1 MFRNKNKINLVLF
14 FLSCYYIYMIPN
26 NLKYQSKVESAPA
39 RRYRTNIQPQN
50 GMGTSSSGYGAN
62 STIIINIPTRN
73 NTALIPSESVL
84 KGSVTFTLGGTAA
97 VALALE
103 ACGHHAWIQR
113 LRVFHGSNLLQDI
126 QNYSEIAKI
135 LYDYQMPLDATQ
147 GRFSVTSGTAND
159 YTGSVI
165 SATPAN
171 LVANGIVV
179 KPVNRG
185 KQYIPQADSATPT
198 LAANSVVTDNFSINL
213 ISLVGSLAG
222 GKYLP
227 LWEMTSAPLRVE
239 LVVQPSIV
247 NAMCI
252 APSGATPTNG
262 AFNLFNVEF
271 IGEFLELPDSAINA
285 IQSGSSNPLQMV
297 FPDWRAYTYS
307 QLLGTSQT
315 TVSMPI
321 PAKFSSLKSI
331 VVNSKIT
338 TGQATFYPAGS
349 QNFNL
354 NSYTF
359 RIGSE
364 VLPSS
369 APTTTSDFFNEAC
382 KCFGSLADMGYQPS
396 IDVDAYTVAYNQSAI
411 DTYIENITSNSGA
424 FLVGIDLESY
434 QNADKSAVFAGMNTN
449 TSDIF
454 FMPVH
459 NGLVAGTQCYYTAFA
474 NFDSVLVC
482 ENGVAYV
489 RF

>member
-1 MFRNKNKINLVLF
+1 
-14 FLSCYYIYMIPN
+14 MIPN
-26 NLKYQSKVESAPA
+26 NLKYQSKVESAPS
-39 RRYRTNIQPQN
+39 RRYRTNVQPQN
-50 GMGTSSSGYGAN
+50 GQGTSSSGYGAN

-84 KGSVTFTLGGTAA
+84 KGSVTYTLGGTSA

-103 ACGHHAWIQR
+103 SCGHHAWIQR
-113 LRVFHGSNLLQDI
+113 LRVFHGSNLLSDI
-126 QNYSEIAKI
+126 QNYHELAKI
-135 LYDYQMPLDATQ
+135 LYDYQMPLDSTQ
-147 GRFSVTSGTAND
+147 GRFSASSGTAND
-159 YTGSVI
+159 YTGRAVGT
-165 SATPAN
+165 ALAD
-171 LVANGIVV
+171 VQANGLVV

-185 KQYIPQADSATPT
+185 KQYIPPANTAST
-198 LAANSVVTDNFSINL
+198 LAGGSVVTDSFSINL
-213 ISLVGSLAG
+213 ISLVGCLNS

-227 LWEMTSAPLRVE
+227 LWQMTSAPLRVE
-239 LVVQPSIV
+239 LVLQPSIV

-252 APSGATPTNG
+252 APNGAVPTNG
-262 AFNLFNVEF
+262 AFNLYNVEY

-285 IQSGSSNPLQMV
+285 IESGSSNPLQMV
-297 FPDWRAYTYS
+297 IPDWRAYTYS

-338 TGQATFYPAGS
+338 TGQSTYYPCGS

-369 APTTTSDFFNEAC
+369 APTTIPDYFNEAC
-382 KCFGSLADMGYQPS
+382 KCFGSLADINYQPS
-396 IDVDAYTVAYNQSAI
+396 IDVDAYSVSYTESAI
-411 DTYIENITSNSGA
+411 DTYIENITSNSGS

-434 QNADKSAVFAGMNTN
+434 QNTDKSAIFAGMNTN

-459 NGLVAGTQCYYTAFA
+459 NGLIAGTPCYYTAFA
-474 NFDSVLVC
+474 SFDSVLVC

>member
-1 MFRNKNKINLVLF
+1 
-14 FLSCYYIYMIPN
+14 MIPK
-26 NLKYQSKVESAPA
+26 NLQYQSKVESAPA

-50 GMGTSSSGYGAN
+50 GQGTSASGYGAN
-62 STIIINIPTRN
+62 NTIIINIPTRN

-84 KGSVTFTLGGTAA
+84 KGSVSFTTGASSA

-103 ACGHHAWIQR
+103 SCGHHAWVNR
-113 LRVFHGSNLLQDI
+113 LRIFHGSNLLQDI
-126 QNYSEIAKI
+126 QNYHELAKI

-147 GRFSVTSGTAND
+147 GRYSATSGTTNE
-159 YTGSVI
+159 YTGT
-165 SATPAN
+165 ATGTA
-171 LVANGIVV
+171 LADVQANGLVV

-185 KQYIPQADSATPT
+185 KNYIPALSTSSA
-198 LAANSVVTDNFSINL
+198 LAGASTVTDNFSINL
-213 ISLVGSLAG
+213 ISLVGALAG

-239 LVVQPSIV
+239 LVLQPSIV

-252 APSGATPTNG
+252 APVGAVPTNG
-262 AFNLFNVEF
+262 AFNIYNVEF

-285 IQSGSSNPLQMV
+285 IQAGSSNPLQMV
-297 FPDWRAYTYS
+297 FPDWRSYTYS
-307 QLLGTSQT
+307 QQLGTSAT
-315 TVSMPI
+315 TISMPI

-331 VVNSKIT
+331 IVDSKIT
-338 TGQATFYPAGS
+338 TGQAEYYPVGS

-354 NSYTF
+354 AQYTF
-359 RIGSE
+359 RVGSE

-369 APTTTSDFFNEAC
+369 APTTISDYFNEVC
-382 KCFGSLADMGYQPS
+382 KCFGSLADIGYQPS
-396 IDVDAYTVAYNQSAI
+396 IDVDAYNVAYTAGVV
-411 DTYIENITSNSGA
+411 DTYLKSVTRNSGS
-424 FLVGIDLESY
+424 FIVGIDLESY
-434 QNADKSAVFAGMNTN
+434 QNTDKSSIFAGMNTN

-454 FMPVH
+454 FQPTH
-459 NGLVAGTQCYYTAFA
+459 NGLLAPTQCYYTAFA